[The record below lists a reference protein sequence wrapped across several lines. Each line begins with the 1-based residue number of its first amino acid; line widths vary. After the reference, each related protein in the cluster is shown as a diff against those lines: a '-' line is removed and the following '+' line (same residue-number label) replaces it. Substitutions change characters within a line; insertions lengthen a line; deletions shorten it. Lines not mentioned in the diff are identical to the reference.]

1 LTQLKINAIKI
12 EEKNTVRVGRE
23 SMKTKFLTKNQQDA
37 LENLLSYKDFEHL
50 ERTYKIG
57 RQTKKE
63 FEDSL
68 LYSPKA
74 EFSDAGTQKGKYQ
87 HVKSG
92 YVFIDKKDALSYW
105 KAQREEFCNELRNL
119 AIRKV
124 F

>member
-1 LTQLKINAIKI
+1 MKIKL
-12 EEKNTVRVGRE
+12 
-23 SMKTKFLTKNQQDA
+23 LTKKQQDG

-63 FEDSL
+63 FETSL

-74 EFSDAGTQKGKYQ
+74 EFSDGGTPKGKYQ
-87 HVKSG
+87 HVKSS

-105 KAQREEFCNELRNL
+105 KVQREEFCNELRNL
-119 AIRKV
+119 AIPKV
-124 F
+124 L